1 MFDYQKIPQEN
12 WGHYLHLEGI
22 ANELMHV
29 IQQKR
34 KEIKLELSDRV
45 DVSIVEERSSNL
57 TSAIMVFADEIIDR
71 CLIKLLSPNPIM
83 VEGTRLWK
91 GEVVEGITGDIP
103 DYTVHKFTYDLYIR
117 KNDELVQNKKD
128 STQ

>member
-1 MFDYQKIPQEN
+1 MFDYNKIPKEN

-45 DVSIVEERSSNL
+45 DVAIVEERASNL

-71 CLIKLLSPNPIM
+71 CLIKSFSPNPLMID
-83 VEGTRLWK
+83 GTRLWK
-91 GEVVEGITGDIP
+91 GEVVEGISGNSGNFT
-103 DYTVHKFTYDLYIR
+103 THTFTYDLYIR
-117 KNDELVQNKKD
+117 KHNELVQE
-128 STQ
+128 T